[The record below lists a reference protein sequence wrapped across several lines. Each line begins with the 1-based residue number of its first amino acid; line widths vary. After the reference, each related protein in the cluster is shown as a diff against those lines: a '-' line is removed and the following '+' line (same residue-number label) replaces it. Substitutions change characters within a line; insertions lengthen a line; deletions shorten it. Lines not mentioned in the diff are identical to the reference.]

1 MASRSSRRNASASGF
16 SPLAATLRNGL
27 RTVALELPAVHRVAI
42 LTLVRVGARYET
54 PESNG
59 VSHLLEHMLYRGIPG
74 HPTAHEQAL
83 AFESLGGTLV
93 AATGSDS
100 GTLGVSC
107 PAESFESTL
116 ALMAR
121 VYREPLL
128 RGLDVEKRIVRE
140 EILEDL
146 DEHGTLVDDYDLLRS
161 IAFEGHPLGYPVI
174 GTVEHVDRFD
184 VARLR
189 RHHRKHYVGAGTV
202 LAVAGPV
209 EAEGAL
215 RAMERHFGGVP
226 AGNAL
231 RVDPPEPQTGP
242 AFRYVDSASSQ
253 TAIRVGFR
261 GPGSGD
267 TLEPATEIIL
277 RLLDDGNSTRLYTR
291 LCDERG
297 LAYDVGAGY
306 EATEDAGLLHV
317 GCGMAHTEA
326 ETVLREILGVVR
338 SLRDDGPTKAE
349 LEKAKARHRWGL
361 DDMLDDAGEVVDFL
375 ADSTLR
381 GAARTVEER
390 RAQIDG
396 VTRDAIRTAAERLF
410 RAESLSA
417 VAVGLQSKRSR
428 AKIER
433 LVRTFE

>member
-226 AGNAL
+226 AGKAL

-267 TLEPATEIIL
+267 ALEPATEIVL